1 MMHEPVPQHVAM
13 QGGGVTLQCS
23 EDATMPSLIRNTCKG
38 LVHTTEKSQGLN
50 KLDVEFESCQSV
62 FCSRSVQSIEFL

>member
-38 LVHTTEKSQGLN
+38 LVHTH
-50 KLDVEFESCQSV
+50 QSHA
-62 FCSRSVQSIEFL
+62 